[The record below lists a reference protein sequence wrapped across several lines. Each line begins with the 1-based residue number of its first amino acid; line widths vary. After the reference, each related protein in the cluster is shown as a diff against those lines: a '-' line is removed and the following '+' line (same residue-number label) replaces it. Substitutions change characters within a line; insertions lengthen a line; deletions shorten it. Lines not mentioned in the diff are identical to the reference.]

1 MRLLFAHKSG
11 SNCVYLL
18 LIFGENILKNRINTV
33 VLGTTLASVLALL
46 AVGCSK
52 TTDGMQTPTAGTTTS
67 TTIGTD
73 IDDSVIT
80 SGVKTALMGDPDIK
94 SFDFKVETRKG
105 EVLLSGFVDSQM
117 QLDRAKA
124 VTFGVSGVK
133 SIQNNVTLKGAPTT
147 VGNTVDDSIITGKV
161 KTALLAD
168 AQVKSLDISVVTRKD
183 EVQLSGYVDNQAQI
197 TRAMDVARGVE
208 GVRRVNNE
216 MSVKK

>member
-1 MRLLFAHKSG
+1 
-11 SNCVYLL
+11 
-18 LIFGENILKNRINTV
+18 LKNRINTV

>member
-11 SNCVYLL
+11 SY
-18 LIFGENILKNRINTV
+18 RR
-33 VLGTTLASVLALL
+33 LL
-46 AVGCSK
+46 AIDFWRRYFEKPYQHRGAGHH
-52 TTDGMQTPTAGTTTS
+52 TGQRAGTTTS

-124 VTFGVSGVK
+124 VTLGVSGVK

-197 TRAMDVARGVE
+197 TRAMDVARGVD